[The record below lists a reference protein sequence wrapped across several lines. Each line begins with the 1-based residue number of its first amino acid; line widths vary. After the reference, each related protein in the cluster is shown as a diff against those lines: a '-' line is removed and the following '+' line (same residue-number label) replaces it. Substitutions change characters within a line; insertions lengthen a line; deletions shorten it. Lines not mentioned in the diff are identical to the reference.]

1 MATKKTSPAMEFV
14 VAALKKNPK
23 VEYAAVKEAASKKG
37 LTVFPIMY
45 GRAKALLGLVKVS
58 PRGTGKAAKAKAAR
72 TPARTKKKTMRRTR
86 KDAGNSPIDS
96 LQEMISDLQEVAS
109 ERDRYQKALE
119 EISKILDSAL
129 G

>member
-58 PRGTGKAAKAKAAR
+58 PRGTGKAAKAKAR
-72 TPARTKKKTMRRTR
+72 TTVRASKKKSVRRPR
-86 KDAGNSPIDS
+86 KDAGSSIDS
-96 LQEMISDLQEVAS
+96 LQEMISDLQNVAS

-119 EISKILDSAL
+119 DIAKILDNAL